1 MPTRLIQPT
10 QKAARLISKL
20 ALSPLER
27 RQYRG
32 DKNLPVTEMV
42 LLGTVAYRVAK
53 RIEWDAANMT
63 VTSSPDADL
72 PIGRENRK
80 GWEP

>member
-1 MPTRLIQPT
+1 MQRTSPLMRRT
-10 QKAARLISKL
+10 L

-27 RQYRG
+27 SHYRG

-42 LLGTVAYRVAK
+42 LFGTVAYRVGK

-63 VTSSPDADL
+63 VTSSPDAGL
-72 PIGRENRK
+72 LIGRENRK
-80 GWEP
+80 GWDL

>member
-1 MPTRLIQPT
+1 
-10 QKAARLISKL
+10 
-20 ALSPLER
+20 
-27 RQYRG
+27 
-32 DKNLPVTEMV
+32 MV